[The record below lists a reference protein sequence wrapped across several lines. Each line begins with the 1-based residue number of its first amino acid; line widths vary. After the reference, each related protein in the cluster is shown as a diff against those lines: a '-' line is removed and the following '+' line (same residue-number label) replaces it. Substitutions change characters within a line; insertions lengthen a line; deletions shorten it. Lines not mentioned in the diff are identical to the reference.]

1 LHIDF
6 KYGES
11 YKSLNIEEKNII
23 KRIYPLEKKGS
34 LSPEVDIENKLSN
47 PVLSPSLAEMLS
59 KKSPEQIKI
68 IINDI
73 TRPTPYN
80 IMLPPLLNVLHDY
93 GLTNDQISFIIATG
107 VHPPHS
113 LEQDIKVLGENI
125 VENYEVKSHNCDEN
139 VVKVKELSSGNPL
152 YVNKDVLN
160 ADFIITTG
168 VIMPHYFA
176 GFSGGRKS
184 ILPGV
189 SGRTTIENNHSHMVE
204 LIDMEEVKLENNP
217 VNQEMME
224 AAEIVG
230 IDFILN
236 VVTNSRRE
244 IVEVVAGDWKEAWL
258 EGVKV
263 SKSLYEVE
271 VEEKSDLTIVS
282 CGGYPRDINI
292 YQSQKALDHADRVTK
307 EGGIII
313 LITESQECYGDET
326 FEQWITAADTPE
338 DVFKKI
344 KEKFVIGGHKAFA
357 IAKVVKDKQVLVV
370 SEITEAEAENMFF
383 KKFSDLTQAYEYA
396 KGELGEDFKVNI
408 IPNGSTVVPKVRK

>member
-1 LHIDF
+1 MEYSLKCGKCKQIID
-6 KYGES
+6 
-11 YKSLNIEEKNII
+11 IEEQYILNYITSK
-23 KRIYPLEKKGS
+23 EKKGLKNIDNKMKMS
-34 LSPEVDIENKLSN
+34 LTNFQKGLSLYSNLKSIKPEN
-47 PVLSPSLAEMLS
+47 
-59 KKSPEQIKI
+59 I
-68 IINDI
+68 IIIANDI
-73 TRPTPYN
+73 TRPTPYD
-80 IMLPPLLNVLHDY
+80 IMLPPLLKVLHDY

-113 LEQDIKVLGENI
+113 LEQNIKVLGEDI
-125 VENYEVKSHNCDEN
+125 VNNYEVKSHNCDKD
-139 VVKVKELSSGNPL
+139 VVKVKELASGNPL

-189 SGRTTIENNHSHMVE
+189 SGRTTIENNHSHMVK
-204 LIDMEEVKLENNP
+204 LLDMDEVKLENNP

-224 AAEIVG
+224 AAEIIG

-258 EGVKV
+258 EGVQV

-271 VEEKSDLTIVS
+271 VEEKADLTIVS

-344 KEKFVIGGHKAFA
+344 EEKFVIGGHKAFA

-396 KGELGEDFKVNI
+396 KSELGEDFKINI

>member
-1 LHIDF
+1 MEYSLKCGKCKQIID
-6 KYGES
+6 
-11 YKSLNIEEKNII
+11 IEEQYILNYITSK
-23 KRIYPLEKKGS
+23 EKKGLKNIDNKMKMS
-34 LSPEVDIENKLSN
+34 LTNFQKGLSLYSNLKSIKPEN
-47 PVLSPSLAEMLS
+47 
-59 KKSPEQIKI
+59 I
-68 IINDI
+68 IIIANDI
-73 TRPTPYN
+73 TRPTPYD
-80 IMLPPLLNVLHDY
+80 IMLPPLLKVLHDY

-113 LEQDIKVLGENI
+113 LEQNIKVLGEDI
-125 VENYEVKSHNCDEN
+125 VNNYEVKSHNCDKD
-139 VVKVKELSSGNPL
+139 VVKVKELASGNPL